1 MDDPGKDFIFRDG
14 KSYFYGG
21 KIICICGD
29 IRISAMDKILDLIDD
44 YIDLVESLEE

>member
-1 MDDPGKDFIFRDG
+1 MDEPDKEFIFRDG

-21 KIICICGD
+21 NIVCICGD
-29 IRISAMDKILDLIDD
+29 IRISTMDKILDLIDD